1 MPDHHQNPDR
11 PHLDQDAERPSKS
24 ELKRQM
30 TQLQKLGEQLLG
42 LPPLELEKMQLPETL
57 LEALALARRIKS
69 REAKRRQLQYI
80 GKLMRGIDAEPI
92 RLNLLQR
99 EQGRQ
104 LAQRR
109 FHQLEQM
116 RDRLV
121 NNGPG
126 EIEQVMTRFPTADRT
141 RLGHLVRAAGRE
153 RDNQKAPKS
162 ARSLFRYLRELDEHS
177 SPPDPEPP
185 AGL

>member
-1 MPDHHQNPDR
+1 MPDHHQN
-11 PHLDQDAERPSKS
+11 LDGRDLDLDDEKPSKS

-30 TQLQKLGEQLLG
+30 TQLQKLGEQLLN
-42 LPPLELEKMQLPETL
+42 LQPVELEKMQLPETL

-69 REAKRRQLQYI
+69 REGKRRQLQYI
-80 GKLMRGIDAEPI
+80 GKLMRSIDAEPI
-92 RLNLLQR
+92 RLHLQQR
-99 EQGRQ
+99 EQGQQ

-121 NNGPG
+121 NNGTG
-126 EIEQVMTRFPTADRT
+126 EIEQVMARFPTADRT

-153 RDNQKAPKS
+153 RENHQAPKS
-162 ARSLFRYLRELDEHS
+162 ARRLFRYLRDLDEHS
-177 SPPDPEPP
+177 SPPDPEPS
-185 AGL
+185 AGQ